1 MVEGVKTNKQQLR
14 LLQHLQ
20 PTATKIKLS
29 KSITSTYCYY
39 INVSVNMRLSV
50 ERKPIRV
57 NPDPKRVI
65 ARFFFNGNDRAK
77 EVIQRVMGIS
87 EEDAFSIISPLL
99 QEYSKRHRNIT
110 RVLNRHCSKLKPL
123 FAELDIDFD
132 TLTVYRKLLIGSYF
146 THEYSIESAAFF
158 NPSIIQDPDQTELQE
173 GQRRVIMSFRAVG
186 EGHISSITFRRAL
199 FDKYN
204 NITVLPAGNYID
216 EAEIVRNAVY
226 NKKLFF
232 DKAAITQINIAVLE
246 ELESKLD
253 HHFEYSNLRRI
264 ILDSQKGQES
274 DLKKLEYDKVLWL
287 ADSYYEI
294 VFSLD
299 TDISD
304 RVIFPISEYER
315 KGIEDARF
323 VEFKA
328 DDGSSIYYATYTAYD
343 GALIMPKLL
352 QTNDFYNFKIMPLY
366 GAGAQNKNLAL
377 FPRKINGK
385 YVMISRIDGCNNYI
399 MYSDKINIWEKP
411 ILLQQPKFTWEFIQ
425 IGNCGSPIE
434 TEQGWIVITHGV
446 GPMRRYVL
454 GASLLKLDDPAV
466 EIGRLSEPLL
476 IPNSEER
483 EGYVPNVIYSCG
495 SIVNNGKLVI
505 PYGLSDYSTSF
516 AEIDMNDLINKLIEE
531 GKQQKAAKKKHV
543 TAKEEVVS
551 K

>member
-1 MVEGVKTNKQQLR
+1 
-14 LLQHLQ
+14 
-20 PTATKIKLS
+20 
-29 KSITSTYCYY
+29 
-39 INVSVNMRLSV
+39 MRLSV
-50 ERKPIRV
+50 ERKPIRIY
-57 NPDPKRVI
+57 PDPKRVI
-65 ARFFFNGNDRAK
+65 ARFFFNGNERAK
-77 EVIQRVMGIS
+77 EVILRVMTIS
-87 EEDAFSIISPLL
+87 EDEAFRIISPFL

-123 FAELDIDFD
+123 IAELKIDYD

-158 NPSIIQDPDQTELQE
+158 NPSIIEDPDQSELKDGE
-173 GQRRVIMSFRAVG
+173 MRVIISFRAVG

-199 FDKYN
+199 IDKN
-204 NITVLPAGNYID
+204 NDITVMPAGSYID

-232 DKAAITQINIAVLE
+232 DKAVSTQINIDVLKE
-246 ELESKLD
+246 VEGKLD
-253 HHFEYSNLRRI
+253 HHFEYSNLRSI
-264 ILDSQKGQES
+264 ILDSQKLQE
-274 DLKKLEYDKVLWL
+274 DDMKKLEYDKVLWL

-323 VEFKA
+323 VEFKHE
-328 DDGSSIYYATYTAYD
+328 DGSSVYYATYTAYD

-352 QTNDFYNFKIMPLY
+352 QTSDFYNFKIMPLY
-366 GAGAQNKNLAL
+366 GDGAQNKNLAL
-377 FPRKINGK
+377 FPRKVNGK

-411 ILLQQPKFTWEFIQ
+411 VLLQQPKFTWEFIQ

-434 TEQGWIVITHGV
+434 TEFGWLMITHGV

-454 GASLLKLDDPAV
+454 GASLLKLDDPAI
-466 EIGRLSEPLL
+466 EIGRLKEPLL
-476 IPNSEER
+476 IPNSDER
-483 EGYVPNVIYSCG
+483 EGYVPNVLYSCG
-495 SIVNNGKLVI
+495 SIVHNGKLII
-505 PYGLSDYSTSF
+505 PYGISDSSTGF
-516 AEIDMNDLINKLIEE
+516 AEIDLSELLNKLLQDGSSIS
-531 GKQQKAAKKKHV
+531 H
-543 TAKEEVVS
+543 EEVTEKKELVN
-551 K
+551 

>member
-1 MVEGVKTNKQQLR
+1 
-14 LLQHLQ
+14 
-20 PTATKIKLS
+20 
-29 KSITSTYCYY
+29 
-39 INVSVNMRLSV
+39 MRLSI

-77 EVIQRVMGIS
+77 EVIQLVMGIN
-87 EEDAFSIISPLL
+87 EDIAFGIVSPIL

-110 RVLNRHCSKLKPL
+110 RVLSRHCSKLKPL
-123 FAELDIDFD
+123 FAELNIEYD

-158 NPSIIQDPDQTELQE
+158 NPSIVEDPDQTDLEDGE
-173 GQRRVIMSFRAVG
+173 RRVIISFRAVG

-199 FDKYN
+199 IDKFN
-204 NITVLPAGNYID
+204 NITVIPSGNYID

-232 DKAAITQINIAVLE
+232 EKAVTTQINISVLKE
-246 ELESKLD
+246 IEGQLD
-253 HHFEYSNLRRI
+253 HHFEYTNLHRI
-264 ILDSQKGQES
+264 ITDSQKLQ
-274 DLKKLEYDKVLWL
+274 DNDMLRLEYDKILWL

-294 VFSLD
+294 VFSMD

-323 VEFKA
+323 VKFQN
-328 DDGSSIYYATYTAYD
+328 DDGSSNYYATYTAYD
-343 GALIMPKLL
+343 GSLIMPKLL
-352 QTNDFYNFKIMPLY
+352 QTTDFYNFRIMPLY

-385 YVMISRIDGCNNYI
+385 YTMISRIDGYNNYI
-399 MYSDKINIWEKP
+399 MYSDKINIWENP
-411 ILLQQPKFTWEFIQ
+411 VLLQQPKFSWEFIQ

-434 TEQGWIVITHGV
+434 TEHGWIMITHGV

-466 EIGRLSEPLL
+466 EIGRLKEPLL

-483 EGYVPNVIYSCG
+483 EGYVPNVLYSCG
-495 SIVNNGKLVI
+495 AIIHNDKLII
-505 PYGLSDYSTSF
+505 PYGVSDSSTAF
-516 AEIDMNDLINKLIEE
+516 AEVDLNDLINKLRDDW
-531 GKQQKAAKKKHV
+531 G
-543 TAKEEVVS
+543 S
-551 K
+551 

>member
-1 MVEGVKTNKQQLR
+1 
-14 LLQHLQ
+14 
-20 PTATKIKLS
+20 
-29 KSITSTYCYY
+29 
-39 INVSVNMRLSV
+39 MRLPIV
-50 ERKPIRV
+50 RKPIRV
-57 NPDPKRVI
+57 NPDSRRVI

-77 EVIQRVMGIS
+77 QVIQKVMVIS
-87 EEDAFSIISPLL
+87 EDAAFGIVSPIL

-123 FAELDIDFD
+123 FEELGIDFD
-132 TLTVYRKLLIGSYF
+132 SLSVYRKLLIGSYF

-158 NPSIIQDPDQTELQE
+158 NPSIVDDPDQTELEE

-199 FDKYN
+199 FDEKN

-232 DKAAITQINIAVLE
+232 EKAVATQINIDVLK

-264 ILDSQKGQES
+264 ILDSQKLQEN
-274 DLKKLEYDKVLWL
+274 DAHKLEYDKILWL

-323 VEFKA
+323 VTFTD
-328 DDGSSIYYATYTAYD
+328 DDGNRTYYATYTAYD

-352 QTNDFYNFKIMPLY
+352 QTTDFYSFRIMPLY
-366 GAGAQNKNLAL
+366 GDGAQNKNLAL

-385 YVMISRIDGCNNYI
+385 YAMISRIDGCNNYI

-411 ILLQQPKFTWEFIQ
+411 VLLQEPRFTWEFIQ

-434 TEQGWIVITHGV
+434 TEHGWIMITHGV

-454 GASLLKLDDPAV
+454 GASLLKLDDPSV
-466 EIGRLSEPLL
+466 EIGRLKEPLI
-476 IPNSEER
+476 IPNSDER

-495 SIVNNGKLVI
+495 SIVNKNKLII

-516 AEIDMNDLINKLIEE
+516 VEVDMDELIDKLKSDGI
-531 GKQQKAAKKKHV
+531 
-543 TAKEEVVS
+543 
-551 K
+551 

>member
-1 MVEGVKTNKQQLR
+1 
-14 LLQHLQ
+14 
-20 PTATKIKLS
+20 
-29 KSITSTYCYY
+29 
-39 INVSVNMRLSV
+39 MRLSV

-57 NPDPKRVI
+57 YPDPKRVI

-77 EVIQRVMGIS
+77 EVIQRVMDIS
-87 EEDAFSIISPLL
+87 EDEAFGIISPLL

-123 FAELDIDFD
+123 IADLNIDYD

-158 NPSIIQDPDQTELQE
+158 NPSIVDDPDQSELKDGE
-173 GQRRVIMSFRAVG
+173 KRMIISFRAVG

-199 FDKYN
+199 IDKN
-204 NITVLPAGNYID
+204 NDITVLPAGSYID

-232 DKAAITQINIAVLE
+232 DKAVATQINIDVLKE
-246 ELESKLD
+246 VEGKLD
-253 HHFEYSNLRRI
+253 HHFEYSNLRSI
-264 ILDSQKGQES
+264 ILDSQKLQE
-274 DLKKLEYDKVLWL
+274 DDFKKLEYDKVLWL

-323 VEFKA
+323 VEFKHE
-328 DDGSSIYYATYTAYD
+328 DGSCVYYATYTAYD

-411 ILLQQPKFTWEFIQ
+411 VLLQKPKFTWEFIQ

-434 TEQGWIVITHGV
+434 TEAGWLMITHGV

-454 GASLLKLDDPAV
+454 GASLLKLDDPEV
-466 EIGRLSEPLL
+466 EIGRLIEPML
-476 IPNSEER
+476 IPNSDER
-483 EGYVPNVIYSCG
+483 EGYVPNVLYSCG
-495 SIVNNGKLVI
+495 AIVHNGKLII
-505 PYGLSDYSTSF
+505 PYGISDSSTGF
-516 AEIDMNDLINKLIEE
+516 ATVDLGELINKLIEDKAVS
-531 GKQQKAAKKKHV
+531 GKNEK
-543 TAKEEVVS
+543 TEEKVVVS
-551 K
+551 

>member
-1 MVEGVKTNKQQLR
+1 
-14 LLQHLQ
+14 
-20 PTATKIKLS
+20 
-29 KSITSTYCYY
+29 
-39 INVSVNMRLSV
+39 MRLSI
-50 ERKPIRV
+50 ERKPVRV

-77 EVIQRVMGIS
+77 EVLQRVMGIS
-87 EEDAFSIISPLL
+87 EEVAFGIVSPLL

-123 FAELDIDFD
+123 FEELGIDFD

-158 NPSIIQDPDQTELQE
+158 NPSIVEDPDQTELE
-173 GQRRVIMSFRAVG
+173 DGQRRVIISFRAVG

-199 FDKYN
+199 IDKAN
-204 NITVLPAGNYID
+204 NITVLPAGSYID

-232 DKAAITQINIAVLE
+232 DKAAITQINIDVLH

-264 ILDSQKGQES
+264 ILDSQKLQAS
-274 DLKKLEYDKVLWL
+274 DMKRLEYDKVLWL

-323 VEFKA
+323 VEFHNE
-328 DDGSSIYYATYTAYD
+328 DGSSVYYATYTAYD

-352 QTNDFYNFKIMPLY
+352 QTTDFYNFKIMPLY

-377 FPRKINGK
+377 FPRKVNGK
-385 YVMISRIDGCNNYI
+385 YMMISRIDGCNNYI

-411 ILLQQPKFTWEFIQ
+411 VLLQQPKFSWEFVQ

-434 TEQGWIVITHGV
+434 TKDGWIVITHGV

-466 EIGRLSEPLL
+466 EIGRLKEPLL
-476 IPNSEER
+476 IPNSDER
-483 EGYVPNVIYSCG
+483 EGYVPNVLYSCG
-495 SIVNNGKLVI
+495 ALIHNNKLII
-505 PYGLSDYSTSF
+505 PYGVSDSSTAF
-516 AEIDMNDLINKLIEE
+516 AEVDLDELLNKLKTDGVE
-531 GKQQKAAKKKHV
+531 
-543 TAKEEVVS
+543 
-551 K
+551 

>member
-1 MVEGVKTNKQQLR
+1 MR
-14 LLQHLQ
+14 
-20 PTATKIKLS
+20 I
-29 KSITSTYCYY
+29 
-39 INVSVNMRLSV
+39 SVD
-50 ERKPIRV
+50 RKPVRI

-77 EVIQRVMGIS
+77 EVIQRVMSIS
-87 EEDAFSIISPLL
+87 EEVAFGIVSPLL
-99 QEYSKRHRNIT
+99 QEYSRRHRNIT
-110 RVLNRHCSKLKPL
+110 RALNRHCSKLKPL
-123 FAELDIDFD
+123 FAELEIDYD
-132 TLTVYRKLLIGSYF
+132 SLTVYRKLLVGSYF

-158 NPSIIQDPDQTELQE
+158 NPSIVEDPDQTELME
-173 GQRRVIMSFRAVG
+173 GERRVIISFRAVG

-199 FDKYN
+199 IDASN
-204 NITVLPAGNYID
+204 NITVLPAGSYID

-232 DKAAITQINIAVLE
+232 DKAAVTQINVDVLN

-264 ILDSQKGQES
+264 IIDSQK
-274 DLKKLEYDKVLWL
+274 LKDGDIEKLEYDKVLWL

-323 VEFKA
+323 VNFTNE
-328 DDGSSIYYATYTAYD
+328 DGSTLYYATYTAYD
-343 GALIMPKLL
+343 GSLIMPKLL

-366 GAGAQNKNLAL
+366 GDGAQNKNLAL

-385 YVMISRIDGCNNYI
+385 FVMISRIDGCNNYI

-434 TEQGWIVITHGV
+434 TEAGWLVITHGV

-466 EIGRLSEPLL
+466 EIGRLKEPLL
-476 IPNSEER
+476 IPNSDER
-483 EGYVPNVIYSCG
+483 EGYVPNVLYSCG
-495 SIVNNGKLVI
+495 QLVHNGKLII
-505 PYGLSDYSTSF
+505 PYGVSDSSTAF
-516 AEIDMNDLINKLIEE
+516 AEVSMADLIARL
-531 GKQQKAAKKKHV
+531 KQDGAA
-543 TAKEEVVS
+543 
-551 K
+551 

>member
-1 MVEGVKTNKQQLR
+1 
-14 LLQHLQ
+14 
-20 PTATKIKLS
+20 
-29 KSITSTYCYY
+29 
-39 INVSVNMRLSV
+39 MRLSI

-77 EVIQRVMGIS
+77 EVIQLVMGIN
-87 EEDAFSIISPLL
+87 EDIAFGIVSPIL

-110 RVLNRHCSKLKPL
+110 RVLSRHCSKLKPL
-123 FAELDIDFD
+123 FAELNIDYD
-132 TLTVYRKLLIGSYF
+132 SLSVYRKLLIGSYF

-158 NPSIIQDPDQTELQE
+158 NPSIVEDPDQTELHE
-173 GQRRVIMSFRAVG
+173 GQRRVIISFRAVG

-199 FDKYN
+199 IDQN
-204 NITVLPAGNYID
+204 NEITVQPAGSYID

-232 DKAAITQINIAVLE
+232 EKAAVTQINIDVLK
-246 ELESKLD
+246 ELEGKLD

-264 ILDSQKGQES
+264 IIDSQKLQES
-274 DLKKLEYDKVLWL
+274 DMKKLEYDKVLWL

-304 RVIFPISEYER
+304 RVIFPISEYKR

-323 VEFKA
+323 VEFINE
-328 DDGSSIYYATYTAYD
+328 DGSCVYYATYTAYD

-352 QTNDFYNFKIMPLY
+352 QTTDFYNFKIMPLY

-411 ILLQQPKFTWEFIQ
+411 ELLQKPKFSWEFIQ

-434 TEQGWIVITHGV
+434 TDHGWLMITHGV

-466 EIGRLSEPLL
+466 EIGRLKEPLL

-483 EGYVPNVIYSCG
+483 EGYVPNVLYSCG
-495 SIVNNGKLVI
+495 AIVHNGRLII
-505 PYGLSDYSTSF
+505 PYGVFDSSPAFSYVDMTELIAKLLSDKKET
-516 AEIDMNDLINKLIEE
+516 D
-531 GKQQKAAKKKHV
+531 KAGV
-543 TAKEEVVS
+543 
-551 K
+551 

>member
-1 MVEGVKTNKQQLR
+1 
-14 LLQHLQ
+14 
-20 PTATKIKLS
+20 
-29 KSITSTYCYY
+29 
-39 INVSVNMRLSV
+39 MRLSI
-50 ERKPIRV
+50 ERKPIRI

-77 EVIQRVMGIS
+77 EVIQRVMALDEDTAFGIV
-87 EEDAFSIISPLL
+87 SPLL

-110 RVLNRHCSKLKPL
+110 RALNRHCSKLKPL
-123 FAELDIDFD
+123 FTELEIDYD

-158 NPSIIQDPDQTELQE
+158 NPSIVEDPDQTELQE
-173 GQRRVIMSFRAVG
+173 GQRRVIISFRAVG

-199 FDKYN
+199 IDQAN
-204 NITVLPAGNYID
+204 NITVTPAGSYID

-232 DKAAITQINIAVLE
+232 EKAAVTQIDINVLN

-253 HHFEYSNLRRI
+253 HHFEYANLRRI
-264 ILDSQKGQES
+264 IIDSQKLQET
-274 DLKKLEYDKVLWL
+274 DMKRLEYDKVLWL

-323 VEFKA
+323 VHFKN
-328 DDGSSIYYATYTAYD
+328 DDDSMVYYATYTAYD
-343 GALIMPKLL
+343 GSLIMPKLL

-385 YVMISRIDGCNNYI
+385 FVMISRIDGCNNYI

-411 ILLQQPKFTWEFIQ
+411 IKLQEPKFSWEFIQ

-434 TEQGWIVITHGV
+434 TKKGWIVITHGV

-454 GASLLKLDDPAV
+454 GASLLKLDDPEV
-466 EIGRLSEPLL
+466 EIGRLKEPLL
-476 IPNSEER
+476 IPNSDER
-483 EGYVPNVIYSCG
+483 EGYVPNVLYSCG
-495 SIVNNGKLVI
+495 ALVHNGKLII
-505 PYGLSDYSTSF
+505 PYGVSDSSTAF
-516 AEIDMNDLINKLIEE
+516 AEVDLNELVNKLIDDKKESD
-531 GKQQKAAKKKHV
+531 KAGM
-543 TAKEEVVS
+543 
-551 K
+551 

>member
-1 MVEGVKTNKQQLR
+1 
-14 LLQHLQ
+14 
-20 PTATKIKLS
+20 
-29 KSITSTYCYY
+29 
-39 INVSVNMRLSV
+39 MRLSI
-50 ERKPIRV
+50 ERKPVRV

-77 EVIQRVMGIS
+77 EVIGRVMGIS
-87 EEDAFSIISPLL
+87 EEMAFGIVSPIL

-110 RVLNRHCSKLKPL
+110 RVLSRHCSKLKPL
-123 FAELDIDFD
+123 FAELNIDYD

-158 NPSIIQDPDQTELQE
+158 NPSIVEDPDQTELE
-173 GQRRVIMSFRAVG
+173 DGERRVIISFRAVG

-199 FDKYN
+199 FDKFN
-204 NITVLPAGNYID
+204 NITVIPSGNYID
-216 EAEIVRNAVY
+216 EAEIIRNAVY

-232 DKAAITQINIAVLE
+232 EKAVTTQINIDVLKE
-246 ELESKLD
+246 VEGQLD
-253 HHFEYSNLRRI
+253 HHFEYSNLRRVI
-264 ILDSQKGQES
+264 QDSQQLQGS
-274 DLKKLEYDKVLWL
+274 DMLRLEYDKILWL

-323 VEFKA
+323 VKFLN
-328 DDGSSIYYATYTAYD
+328 DDGTSNYYATYTAYD
-343 GALIMPKLL
+343 GSLIMPKLL
-352 QTNDFYNFKIMPLY
+352 QTNDFYNFRIMPLY

-385 YVMISRIDGCNNYI
+385 YAMISRIDGCNNYI

-411 ILLQQPKFTWEFIQ
+411 ILLQEPKFSWEFIQ

-434 TEQGWIVITHGV
+434 TEHGWLMITHGV

-454 GASLLKLDDPAV
+454 GASLLKLDDPTI
-466 EIGRLSEPLL
+466 EIGRLNEPLL
-476 IPNSEER
+476 IPNAEER
-483 EGYVPNVIYSCG
+483 EGYVPNVLYSCG
-495 SIVNNGKLVI
+495 AIIHNNKLII
-505 PYGLSDYSTSF
+505 PYGVSDSSTAF
-516 AEIDMNDLINKLIEE
+516 AEVDLNDLINKLITDERS
-531 GKQQKAAKKKHV
+531 A
-543 TAKEEVVS
+543 
-551 K
+551 

>member
-1 MVEGVKTNKQQLR
+1 
-14 LLQHLQ
+14 
-20 PTATKIKLS
+20 
-29 KSITSTYCYY
+29 
-39 INVSVNMRLSV
+39 MRLSI
-50 ERKPIRV
+50 ERKPIRI

-87 EEDAFSIISPLL
+87 EEIALGIVSPLL

-110 RVLNRHCSKLKPL
+110 RALNRHCSKLKPL
-123 FAELDIDFD
+123 FTELDIDYD
-132 TLTVYRKLLIGSYF
+132 TLSVYRKLLIGSYF

-158 NPSIIQDPDQTELQE
+158 NPSIVEDPDQTELQE
-173 GQRRVIMSFRAVG
+173 GQKRVIISFRAVG

-199 FDKYN
+199 LDQVN
-204 NITVLPAGNYID
+204 NITVLPAGSYID

-232 DKAAITQINIAVLE
+232 EKAAVTQINIGVLK
-246 ELESKLD
+246 ELEGKLD
-253 HHFEYSNLRRI
+253 HHFEYANLRSI
-264 ILDSQKGQES
+264 IIDSQKLQES
-274 DLKKLEYDKVLWL
+274 DLTKLEYDKVLWL

-323 VEFKA
+323 VHFKNE
-328 DDGSSIYYATYTAYD
+328 DDSKVYYATYTAYD
-343 GALIMPKLL
+343 GSLIMPKLL
-352 QTNDFYNFKIMPLY
+352 QTNDFINFKIMPLY

-385 YVMISRIDGCNNYI
+385 FAMISRIDGCNNYI

-411 ILLQQPKFTWEFIQ
+411 VMLQQPKFSWEFIQ

-434 TEQGWIVITHGV
+434 TDHGWIIITHGV

-454 GASLLKLDDPAV
+454 GASLLKLDDPTV
-466 EIGRLSEPLL
+466 EIGRLKEPLL
-476 IPNSEER
+476 IPNSDER
-483 EGYVPNVIYSCG
+483 EGYVPNVLYSCG
-495 SIVNNGKLVI
+495 SLIHNGKLII
-505 PYGLSDYSTSF
+505 PYGVSDSSTAF
-516 AEIDMNDLINKLIEE
+516 AQVDLDELINKLITDESE
-531 GKQQKAAKKKHV
+531 
-543 TAKEEVVS
+543 
-551 K
+551 